1 MTAELLITVP
11 ALAGGYLSLTGVVA
25 LIAAAHP
32 DEKRR
37 RDAAKILDKLL
48 RARDRDRS

>member
-1 MTAELLITVP
+1 MTSGAAI
-11 ALAGGYLSLTGVVA
+11 AAGGYVTLISAVA
-25 LIAAAHP
+25 LIASAHP

-48 RARDRDRS
+48 RVRDRDRP